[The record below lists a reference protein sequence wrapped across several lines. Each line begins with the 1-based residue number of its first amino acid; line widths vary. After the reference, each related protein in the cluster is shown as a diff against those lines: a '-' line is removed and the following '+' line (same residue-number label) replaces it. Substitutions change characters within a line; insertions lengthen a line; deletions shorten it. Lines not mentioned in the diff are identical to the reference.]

1 MQNNKKVVQ
10 LPKLLTYQQ
19 ELMDYVNDPSVK
31 FVNFLKARQVGGSYF
46 NKILVAYWSLTSNNE
61 KIGFI
66 TPTLKLSKL
75 FFKELCKSL
84 QPFIINE
91 NRTDL
96 IIEFNTGS
104 YVQFFSAESKDSIRG
119 FQFTYVIMDEV
130 AFMSTEDINMI
141 IRPTWLVAGK
151 KVILCSTPNGNQG
164 FFYDSCQLALNR
176 EPGYAIVE
184 TNIYNN
190 PFISKSDIES
200 IRKLVPE
207 RVWNQEY
214 LGLFINGSGTVFS
227 NYMNCIGSPIFKQ
240 DINYAAIDWGKTNDY
255 TVVTIINQHKE
266 VVHIYRVNGMEYT
279 NQVQIIAEILKK
291 YNVKR
296 VLSEENNIGTVVNE
310 MLKKLYPNVT
320 TVNLDNSLKK
330 DIIENLIVGFE
341 QGDITI
347 PDDDVLLRELQAFS
361 CTYNHNTQTV
371 KYSAPSGLHD
381 DCVISLAYA
390 YSMVKNN
397 KQQTKIRII

>member
-1 MQNNKKVVQ
+1 MAKKVVQ
-10 LPKLLTYQQ
+10 LPKLLSYQQ
-19 ELMDYVNDPSVK
+19 ELMNYVNDPSVK

-164 FFYDSCQLALNR
+164 FFYDSCQLALNK

-184 TNIYNN
+184 TNIHHN
-190 PFISKSDIES
+190 PFISKDDIES

-214 LGLFINGSGTVFS
+214 LGLFINGAGTVFS
-227 NYMNCIGSPIFKQ
+227 NYMNCIGLPIFKQ
-240 DINYAAIDWGKTNDY
+240 DVNYAAIDWGKTNDY

-266 VVHIYRVNGMEYT
+266 VQHIYRVNGMEYT
-279 NQVQIIAEILKK
+279 NQVQIIAETLKR

-347 PDDDVLLRELQAFS
+347 PDDEVLLRELQAFS